1 MNPQRTS
8 LPQPEQTGEPNVKNS
23 ADPIVTHMLELTTD
37 ELQRLPQLLPSM
49 AFTDEG
55 QAALESILKKIS
67 ILRTGIAP

>member
-1 MNPQRTS
+1 
-8 LPQPEQTGEPNVKNS
+8 
-23 ADPIVTHMLELTTD
+23 MLELTTD